1 MNDLKV
7 NGKPIDYAAAP
18 DQPMPELMER
28 IRHDFNSDAAVI
40 SSIRIDGT
48 EVDEDIEQ
56 AIGSLKASDIGSIEV
71 FTAHPRELAEET
83 LQSLIEF
90 TSHLE
95 LLSRNAGAKLVA
107 GQSPR
112 HEFMRLI
119 DGVQTFTEALLQSRQ
134 ILHVG
139 ILEPV
144 TMLEADLTSI
154 LKDLVQFT
162 ESGDREYVIELLQ
175 NHLPLNL
182 TDWRQSG
189 IPALIRARDS

>member
-1 MNDLKV
+1 MNHLKV

-48 EVDEDIEQ
+48 ELDEDIEH
-56 AIGSLKASDIGSIEV
+56 AIGDLKVADIGSIEI

-95 LLSRNAGAKLVA
+95 LLSRNAGAKLLA
-107 GQSPR
+107 GQAPK

-119 DGVQTFTEALLQSRQ
+119 DGVQTFTDALLQARQ

-139 ILEPV
+139 RLEPI

-162 ESGDREYVIELLQ
+162 ESGDRDYVIDLLQ

-182 TDWRQSG
+182 VDWREKG
-189 IPALIRARDS
+189 IPTLIRSRDS